1 MNVCKDIVLAGILIQ
16 NDARDGRPKFAR
28 VGSFKMKHKDT
39 FSIEQSS
46 ICFGWVSFTI
56 H

>member
-1 MNVCKDIVLAGILIQ
+1 MNVCKDIVSAGILIQ

-39 FSIEQSS
+39 FAIEQSPIS
-46 ICFGWVSFTI
+46 SGWVSFTM